1 MLSLHG
7 RNCRLVQR
15 LVIFLVIH
23 IVLLLLLYN
32 LILLELIDYL
42 LQAARQIA
50 QVMLLLVIVQLIN
63 LGNPID
69 LKLELGEIGI
79 FLHERESLAQST
91 VEFDQADS
99 VPILYRFLILLLHD
113 R

>member
-1 MLSLHG
+1 
-7 RNCRLVQR
+7 
-15 LVIFLVIH
+15 
-23 IVLLLLLYN
+23 
-32 LILLELIDYL
+32 
-42 LQAARQIA
+42 
-50 QVMLLLVIVQLIN
+50 MLLLVIVQLIN

-69 LKLELGEIGI
+69 LKLELREIGI
-79 FLHERESLAQST
+79 FLDERESLAQST